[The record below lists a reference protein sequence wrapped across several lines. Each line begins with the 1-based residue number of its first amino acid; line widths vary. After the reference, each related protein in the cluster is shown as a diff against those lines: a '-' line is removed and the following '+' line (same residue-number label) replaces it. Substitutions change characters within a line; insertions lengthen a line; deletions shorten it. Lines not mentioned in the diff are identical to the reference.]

1 MRKAKITKV
10 CFCTTLFLLISFLLC
25 SHAYAYSNST
35 PDALDDPEKWNSM
48 RIDYSI
54 NGVAVENRE
63 VNKGTGSSQTYSV
76 DYDGILGS
84 GYLTVEGTAYS
95 WYSDNLHPDRNSALD
110 LLVIVRVG
118 DEEERQEIRVPSLK
132 IWPVN
137 EPSSENFRV
146 SVPIPSDATDGSFS
160 IYLSNHFAN
169 NFCAHSVSG
178 TFTREVAPGGTTSSG
193 SYDTQS
199 GTSGLQGGYPPAD
212 DTPWGVIIGGLSA
225 VAAAAAVMISKA
237 RKKDAKK
244 QTKNEKDNNE
254 EQEGQD
260 KLVGYILQLES
271 FPETVSQKPGSI
283 QVAIYDHQPH
293 TVKVTAWQVK
303 SQSGYQPA
311 PHAVLQVQPPAAKAG
326 LSVSP
331 LNGQGSMTLSIKL
344 TGEIKAGSFEA
355 VVTASA
361 DGISTSAAID
371 ITIIG
376 FFLVV
381 A

>member
-1 MRKAKITKV
+1 MRKAEISKV
-10 CFCTTLFLLISFLLC
+10 CFCTSLFLLTSFLFC
-25 SHAYAYSNST
+25 SSVNAFSGETN
-35 PDALDDPEKWNSM
+35 KNWNSM
-48 RIDYSI
+48 SI
-54 NGVAVENRE
+54 E
-63 VNKGTGSSQTYSV
+63 YSV
-76 DYDGILGS
+76 SGAIAEERDYRNDSVYYNGTLGS
-84 GYLTVEGTAYS
+84 GYLTVEGTAYNR
-95 WYSDNLHPDRNSALD
+95 SDDPFNVGKHMNLE
-110 LLVIVRVG
+110 VKVRVG
-118 DEEERQEIRVPSLK
+118 DDEKTQRIEIPHPKVSMNDPSYK
-132 IWPVN
+132 PN
-137 EPSSENFRV
+137 SDYFKV
-146 SVPIPSDATDGSFS
+146 SVPIPSDATHGSFS
-160 IYLSNHFAN
+160 IHLEKFTGDYASHY
-169 NFCAHSVSG
+169 VSG

-193 SYDTQS
+193 DNGTQS

-212 DTPWGVIIGGLSA
+212 DTPWVVIIGGLSA

-260 KLVGYILQLES
+260 ELVGYILQLES
-271 FPETVSQKPGSI
+271 FPETVSPKPGSI